1 MKLPLKVR
9 RGATL
14 IEAVIVVLV
23 LAIAVPPMV
32 VGVSDSVNRRS
43 DAIQLIRASTLASTV
58 MNQIKS
64 DSITTDIGTD
74 IATYL
79 NRPAT
84 GLRARLDRVTSIMT
98 SAGLSYDVAVSER
111 LNLSLVPSGNPTRD
125 LFRTVT
131 VTVRF
136 TDSKGSLQQIP
147 FDTVVS
153 IP

>member
-1 MKLPLKVR
+1 
-9 RGATL
+9 
-14 IEAVIVVLV
+14 
-23 LAIAVPPMV
+23 
-32 VGVSDSVNRRS
+32 
-43 DAIQLIRASTLASTV
+43 
-58 MNQIKS
+58 
-64 DSITTDIGTD
+64 
-74 IATYL
+74 
-79 NRPAT
+79 
-84 GLRARLDRVTSIMT
+84 MT

>member
-1 MKLPLKVR
+1 MKLPPKIR

-32 VGVSDSVNRRS
+32 VGVSDSVGRRS
-43 DAIQLIRASTLASTV
+43 DAIQLIRASTLASAV

-64 DSITTDIGTD
+64 DSITTDIGAD
-74 IATYL
+74 VATYL

-84 GLRARLDRVTSIMT
+84 GLRARMDRVTSIMT
-98 SAGLSYDVAVSER
+98 AAGLSFNVAVSDR
-111 LNLSLVPSGNPTRD
+111 LDLSLVPSGNRNRD

-136 TDSKGSLQQIP
+136 TDSIGSVREIP